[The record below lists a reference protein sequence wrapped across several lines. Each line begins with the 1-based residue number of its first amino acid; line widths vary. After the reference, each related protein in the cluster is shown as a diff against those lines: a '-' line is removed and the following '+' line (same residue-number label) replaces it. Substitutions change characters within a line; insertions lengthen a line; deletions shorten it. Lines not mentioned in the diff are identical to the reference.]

1 MARRAAPALY
11 ELMRRPGSPAA
22 SASSPAMTGTPRRVG
37 NAPGLPSTFE
47 ISLRRAIVIGI
58 AVVVAVSIAYG
69 FGVKRGSSANT
80 GAPRSGS
87 DADSVSPPSVVSQQ
101 TSPVIPAI
109 PGKSSGATGSKTA
122 APASGTSGSGKSAPV
137 ARAATDNKSDPRV
150 KGMFYFVVG
159 HPSSER
165 RVEMLNFCR
174 EQGLDAYLVADVKA
188 LSRSIIV
195 LPGYRDRSE
204 RSSPE
209 IKALEAKIKQVG
221 KKWKVKE
228 TGNKDFDDAYPAE
241 FK

>member
-11 ELMRRPGSPAA
+11 ELMRRPGAPTT

-47 ISLRRAIVIGI
+47 ISLRRAIVLGI
-58 AVVVAVSIAYG
+58 AVVAAVSIAYG
-69 FGVKRGSSANT
+69 IGVKRGSSANT

-87 DADSVSPPSVVSQQ
+87 DAESVSAPSVVSQQ

-122 APASGTSGSGKSAPV
+122 ALVPGTSGSGKSAPV
-137 ARAATDNKSDPRV
+137 ARSATDNKSDPRV

-159 HPSSER
+159 HPSSDR
-165 RVEMLNFCR
+165 RLEMLKFCR
-174 EQGLDAYLVADVKA
+174 DQGLDAYLVADVNA
-188 LSRSIIV
+188 LSRKIIV
-195 LPGYRDRSE
+195 LPGYRDSSE
-204 RSSPE
+204 KSSSE

-221 KKWKVKE
+221 KKWKVKNP
-228 TGNKDFDDAYPAE
+228 GNKDFDDAYPAKAE
-241 FK
+241 

>member
-11 ELMRRPGSPAA
+11 ELMRRPGAPGT

-69 FGVKRGSSANT
+69 IGVKRGSSAST
-80 GAPRSGS
+80 GAPRNGS
-87 DADSVSPPSVVSQQ
+87 DAESVSPPLVVSQQ
-101 TSPVIPAI
+101 TSPLIPAI

-122 APASGTSGSGKSAPV
+122 APVSGTSGSGKTATA

-150 KGMFYFVVG
+150 KGMYYFVVG
-159 HPSSER
+159 HPSSDR
-165 RVEMLNFCR
+165 RVEMLTFCR
-174 EQGLDAYLVADVKA
+174 AEGLDAYLVPDDNA
-188 LSRSIIV
+188 LLRKIIV
-195 LPGYRDRSE
+195 LPGYRDLSE
-204 RSSPE
+204 KSSSE

-221 KKWKVKE
+221 KKWKGNKP
-228 TGNKDFDDAYPAE
+228 GNKDFDDAYPAL

>member
-69 FGVKRGSSANT
+69 IGVKRGSSANT

-87 DADSVSPPSVVSQQ
+87 DAESVSPPSVVSQQ

-109 PGKSSGATGSKTA
+109 PGKTSGATGSKTA
-122 APASGTSGSGKSAPV
+122 APVPGTSGSGKSAPV

-174 EQGLDAYLVADVKA
+174 EQGLDAYLVADLKT

-195 LPGYRDRSE
+195 LPGYRDPSE
-204 RSSPE
+204 KSSSE

-221 KKWKVKE
+221 KKWKVKNP
-228 TGNKDFDDAYPAE
+228 GNKDFDDAYPAKAE
-241 FK
+241 

>member
-11 ELMRRPGSPAA
+11 ELMRRPGAPGT

-69 FGVKRGSSANT
+69 IGVKRGSSAST
-80 GAPRSGS
+80 GAPRNGS
-87 DADSVSPPSVVSQQ
+87 DTESVSPPSVVSQQ
-101 TSPVIPAI
+101 TSPLIPAI
-109 PGKSSGATGSKTA
+109 PGKSSGATGSKAA
-122 APASGTSGSGKSAPV
+122 APVSGTSGSGKTATA

-150 KGMFYFVVG
+150 KGMYYFVVG
-159 HPSSER
+159 HPSSDR
-165 RVEMLNFCR
+165 RVEMLTFCR
-174 EQGLDAYLVADVKA
+174 AEGLDAYLVPDDNA
-188 LSRSIIV
+188 LLRKIIV
-195 LPGYRDRSE
+195 LPGYRDLSE
-204 RSSPE
+204 KSSSE

-221 KKWKVKE
+221 KKWKGNKP
-228 TGNKDFDDAYPAE
+228 GNKDFDDAYPAL

>member
-11 ELMRRPGSPAA
+11 ELMRRPGAPVA
-22 SASSPAMTGTPRRVG
+22 SASSPATAGSSRRLG

-69 FGVKRGSSANT
+69 IGVKRGSSAQT
-80 GAPRSGS
+80 GAARNGS
-87 DADSVSPPSVVSQQ
+87 DAESVSTPSAVSQQ

-122 APASGTSGSGKSAPV
+122 ASVPGTSGSGKSAPA

-150 KGMFYFVVG
+150 KGMYYFVVG
-159 HPSSER
+159 HPSSDR
-165 RVEMLNFCR
+165 RVEMLTFCR
-174 EQGLDAYLVADVKA
+174 AEGLDAYLVPDDNA
-188 LSRSIIV
+188 LLRKIIV
-195 LPGYRDRSE
+195 LPGYRDLSE
-204 RSSPE
+204 KSSSE

-221 KKWKVKE
+221 KKWKGNKP
-228 TGNKDFDDAYPAE
+228 GNKDFDDAYPAL

>member
-11 ELMRRPGSPAA
+11 ELMRRPGAPGT

-69 FGVKRGSSANT
+69 IGVKRGSSAST
-80 GAPRSGS
+80 GAPRNGS
-87 DADSVSPPSVVSQQ
+87 DAESVSPPSVVSQQ
-101 TSPVIPAI
+101 TSPLIPAI

-122 APASGTSGSGKSAPV
+122 APVSGTSGSGKTATA

-150 KGMFYFVVG
+150 KGMYYFVVG
-159 HPSSER
+159 HPSSDR
-165 RVEMLNFCR
+165 RVEMLTFCR
-174 EQGLDAYLVADVKA
+174 AEGLDAYLVPDDNA
-188 LSRSIIV
+188 LLRKIIV
-195 LPGYRDRSE
+195 LPGYRDLSE
-204 RSSPE
+204 KSSSE
-209 IKALEAKIKQVG
+209 IKALEAKIKLVG
-221 KKWKVKE
+221 KKWKGNKP
-228 TGNKDFDDAYPAE
+228 GNKDFDDAYPAL